1 MNRIAIP
8 APERIPAASQP
19 LLAAVQQQ
27 LGMVPNLMKLLAHSP
42 AALEGYLSLNGAL
55 GKGRLGAALRER
67 IALAVAEFN
76 GCDYCLSAHSYLA
89 KHVARLGDDEIAAAR
104 DFASAD
110 AKQAAALRFALNV
123 AEQRG
128 RVADAELAA
137 LREAGFDEAETLEIV
152 AVVAL
157 NILTNYINNAAA
169 TAVDFPLVQTRA

>member
-104 DFASAD
+104 GFASAD

>member
-8 APERIPAASQP
+8 AAEHIPAASQP

-42 AALEGYLSLNGAL
+42 AALEGYLSLNGSLA
-55 GKGRLGAALRER
+55 KGRLDAALRER

-89 KHVARLGDDEIAAAR
+89 KHVAKLGDDEIAAAR

-110 AKQAAALRFALNV
+110 ARQDAALRFALNV
-123 AEQRG
+123 AERRG
-128 RVADAELAA
+128 RVADAELVA
-137 LREAGFDEAETLEIV
+137 LSEAGFDEAETLEIV
-152 AVVAL
+152 LTVAL
-157 NILTNYINNAAA
+157 NILTNYVNNAAA
-169 TAVDFPLVQTRA
+169 TTVDFPLVQSRG

>member
-8 APERIPAASQP
+8 AAEHIPAASQP

-55 GKGRLGAALRER
+55 GKGKLGAALRER

-89 KHVARLGDDEIAAAR
+89 KHVAKLGDDEIAAAR

-128 RVADAELAA
+128 RMADVELAA
-137 LREAGFDEAETLEIV
+137 LRGAGFDEAETLEIV

-157 NILTNYINNAAA
+157 NILTNYVNNAAA
-169 TAVDFPLVQTRA
+169 TAVDFPLVQARG